1 MESPLVGVLA
11 LQGAFE
17 EHQQCLKAI
26 GCRSIQVRTPS
37 DLVGIDAIILPG
49 GESTAIGLIGTGSGS
64 SNKNDEPNLWDS
76 LKDFCRRK
84 PVWGTCA
91 GMILLAERC
100 IGTSAV
106 IEDGQAL
113 IGGLNIT
120 VCRNYFGSQ
129 VSSFEM
135 SVPPPPSCDTTGGIS
150 FPGIFIRAPAILSAG
165 RDVEVL
171 GRIVAPPCRQASVT
185 LAELERKIAAGEDV
199 VKLGVMDALERNGQ
213 LRYKVAVDSGCRPS
227 SDERISNDGQ
237 TLITLPGAA
246 EGTSARHVICA
257 VRKGDVLC
265 TAFHP
270 ELTLDYRWHRFF
282 IEIVKQANKTI

>member
-1 MESPLVGVLA
+1 M
-11 LQGAFE
+11 
-17 EHQQCLKAI
+17 
-26 GCRSIQVRTPS
+26 RTSS
-37 DLVGIDAIILPG
+37 DMDGIDAIILPG
-49 GESTAIGLIGTGSGS
+49 GESTAIGLIGTGIGNGS
-64 SNKNDEPNLWDS
+64 KNDEPNLWDS
-76 LKDFCRRK
+76 LKEFCKHK

-106 IEDGQAL
+106 IEDGQSL

-135 SVPPPPSCDTTGGIS
+135 AVPAPPSCDNSSS

-165 RDVEVL
+165 PDVEIL
-171 GRIVAPPCRQASVT
+171 GSVVATPCRQASVT
-185 LAELERKIAAGEDV
+185 LSELELKIAAGEDV
-199 VKLGVMDALERNGQ
+199 IKFGVVDALERDGQ
-213 LRYKVAVDSGCRPS
+213 LRYKVVVDSGNS
-227 SDERISNDGQ
+227 STSDEEICHDHQ

-246 EGTSARHVICA
+246 DGTSARKVICA

-270 ELTLDYRWHRFF
+270 ELTSDYRWHSFF
-282 IEIVKQANKTI
+282 IEIVKESLKTDQT